1 MRLNYIKKYLFSKYS
16 MYSFFIFGSPHQFPN
31 ANSKQSFETTR
42 EKSVHYVAFRKVTD
56 ALWTIVH
63 FLKFD
68 GSKYVHSVA
77 FRKTLLIFYFQHWAI
92 CNMRGFYN
100 FLTPPLI
107 QRRQEIARCC
117 FHTHE
122 ITDFTACWIFVCQF
136 KKGCLWNWTTLWPEK
151 KI

>member
-1 MRLNYIKKYLFSKYS
+1 MQFCSTMKICKFQVLGHVCQKKTVFYYLRDPNYSVSNFGNAS
-16 MYSFFIFGSPHQFPN
+16 MYIMWLSG
-31 ANSKQSFETTR
+31 KW
-42 EKSVHYVAFRKVTD
+42 RK
-56 ALWTIVH
+56 LYEVH

-77 FRKTLLIFYFQHWAI
+77 FRKTPLIFYFQHWAI

-107 QRRQEIARCC
+107 QRRQEIARCS

-136 KKGCLWNWTTLWPEK
+136 KKGCLWNWTTLWTEK
-151 KI
+151 KF